1 MTHARSRITLHWECT
16 EDPHCRA
23 RTRANHPNLSHAR
36 ASRTRDE
43 ARGSPGRPVR
53 GPRGACARSGS
64 RKQTNLLVGVATA
77 LAGSAASAQS
87 AQQPRR
93 GTARHPASGPSGR
106 CRWQPSCYTGCS
118 TGAPGDVAGSRAHAA
133 AGSGGTSC
141 SHAADGAA
149 RRLHRECCQSLH
161 GDALPCA
168 GDAAVGE
175 RRGTVQLPAGGRWPD
190 KPFVPLRAWNRHCRG
205 ARASVSRVR
214 RGLGGHG

>member
-1 MTHARSRITLHWECT
+1 MRC
-16 EDPHCRA
+16 
-23 RTRANHPNLSHAR
+23 
-36 ASRTRDE
+36 
-43 ARGSPGRPVR
+43 PG
-53 GPRGACARSGS
+53 GS
-64 RKQTNLLVGVATA
+64 RKNTQWSAPACSYSDSNTDLSAWRA
-77 LAGSAASAQS
+77 LAVPCCRQRSQGV
-87 AQQPRR
+87 QPAHSLRSSPGEGRR
-93 GTARHPASGPSGR
+93 GTPLADRAGAVTGSPVAIP
-106 CRWQPSCYTGCS
+106 GCS
-118 TGAPGDVAGSRAHAA
+118 TGAPEDVAGSRAHAA

-190 KPFVPLRAWNRHCRG
+190 QPFVPLRAWNRHCRG